1 MSRTHYVLGF
11 AFTEDLS
18 DVLLIEKAR
27 PAWQAGKLNGIGGHV
42 EKQEAPCDAMQRE
55 FCEETGLS
63 TLKSDWSWFATM
75 QGSDWVVACYFG
87 TFPRR
92 FLGDARKTTD
102 EQPHM
107 ILLDSVSDDTLI
119 LPNVKWLLPMA
130 RQHAL
135 NPEESIL
142 EIKYP

>member
-55 FCEETGLS
+55 FCEETGLITS
-63 TLKSDWSWFATM
+63 GTEWSWFATM

-87 TFPRR
+87 TFPRP
-92 FLGDARKTTD
+92 FLRGWRKTTD
-102 EQPHM
+102 EQPRLISM
-107 ILLDSVSDDTLI
+107 DVVPRDASI
-119 LPNVKWLLPMA
+119 LPNVCWLLPMA
-130 RQHAL
+130 IQHVR
-135 NPEESIL
+135 NPHESIL